1 MGWRDDLQEITA
13 SRQLE
18 DAKRQWEAKAR
29 EGQGWRGELRS
40 LTMTPGM
47 EEAQANW
54 PGRDDLSW
62 RGDLQ
67 RITSG
72 MPADPSRGGNAE
84 YSMVSE
90 DPYSVENPSIGTASG
105 HIPTAAEQALA
116 WQSWNANRAGVRR
129 LRSLGEQ
136 GYTQLPN
143 RMVGP
148 GGGMTQQE
156 LAMYATP
163 RGGRNP
169 AALVPGAE
177 QSIMARYRREQG
189 QLPSINTIASPGVY

>member
-1 MGWRDDLQEITA
+1 MSWRDQLYEQVMTPELEA
-13 SRQLE
+13 SRL
-18 DAKRQWEAKAR
+18 ALNNRR
-29 EGQGWRGELRS
+29 PGGWRGQLYDQ
-40 LTMTPGM
+40 TMTPAL
-47 EEAQANW
+47 EAS
-54 PGRDDLSW
+54 RDAWKDREPAGWRGGYPEASDLS
-62 RGDLQ
+62 G
-67 RITSG
+67 
-72 MPADPSRGGNAE
+72 GGNAE

-90 DPYSVENPSIGTASG
+90 DPYSVENPSVGTASG

-116 WQSWNANRAGVRR
+116 WQAWNAKRAGVRR

-156 LAMYATP
+156 LSMYATP
-163 RGGRNP
+163 RGGRE
-169 AALVPGAE
+169 AGALLPGAE